1 MENSF
6 EKGPEKI
13 PTKAEV
19 MEVISRFAENTI
31 LTRELSDEQGLY
43 LLEVKIEGE
52 NPSEITQYEYVRK
65 GRFPDGNQSSGT
77 VIHVVYYQN
86 EVPIGGHD
94 VANYDS
100 ETGEW
105 KEVE

>member
-1 MENSF
+1 
-6 EKGPEKI
+6 
-13 PTKAEV
+13 
-19 MEVISRFAENTI
+19 MEVISRFAENTTFI
-31 LTRELSDEQGLY
+31 RELSDEQGLY

-52 NPSEITQYEYVRK
+52 NPGETIQYEYMRK

-77 VIHVVYYQN
+77 VIHKVYYEN
-86 EVPIGGHD
+86 GIPIGGHD

-105 KEVE
+105 KRVK